1 MKWFAY
7 APLQLLCMVVCY
19 LTNWI
24 IVLFADKNGELH
36 GPLRLWQTW
45 DDSLDS
51 EDCVTKYVPSIIRYD
66 FYKYYRVE
74 RHLLPKC
81 NRWRKYSINIA
92 PLPLIDRIKR
102 YCCRVFWLHRN
113 CGYGFAFELF
123 GCDVP
128 AGSVKVYADY
138 KTGKHELC
146 YASSR
151 NHWMLYC
158 TLPISS
164 RYRWRIYLGWK
175 LSPGITSH
183 HRAMIVF
190 RVWFCRDK

>member
-1 MKWFAY
+1 MKWFLY
-7 APLQLLCMVVCY
+7 APLQLICMAICY
-19 LTNWI
+19 LTNWF
-24 IVLFADKNGELH
+24 IVLFANENGELP
-36 GPLRLWQTW
+36 GILRLWQTW

-51 EDCVTKYVPSIIRYD
+51 EDCVEKYVPAIIRYN

-74 RHLLPKC
+74 RHMLPEY

-102 YCCRVFWLHRN
+102 YCCRVFWLYRN
-113 CGYGFAFELF
+113 CAYGFAFEWF

-128 AGSVKVYADY
+128 TGSVKVYADY
-138 KTGKHELC
+138 TEGEHELY

-158 TLPISS
+158 TLSITR
-164 RYRWRIYLGWK
+164 RYRWRVYLGWK
-175 LSPGITSH
+175 LSSGITSH